1 MDSVQVLHLW
11 QRLLFPYYVKDQDMS
26 NFRKN
31 MLAEEV
37 SLKTVIVKAR
47 DWTKFLFSKWKV
59 LLLLGILGASIGFF
73 YAKTKKTIYTATTTF
88 VLDAGGESGG
98 LGQYAGIASVLGVD
112 IGGSGN
118 GNIFQGDNL
127 IELYRSR
134 KMIQAALLAK
144 SNSDSSKLILDYYF
158 ELNKT
163 REKWKKQSPDLL
175 NINFID
181 NNRSQYKRQ
190 KDSILQNLIIDI
202 NKSNLFVGKLD
213 KNASIFKVDVKSQ
226 HEVFS
231 KEFNEELVKEV
242 NDFYIQTKTKKSL
255 NNIAILQD
263 KTDSVKNVM
272 NGDIVRVASIADATP
287 NLNPTRQ
294 AQRMVPT
301 QKSQFSAET
310 NKAILSQLIQNL
322 ELSKMTLMKEAPL
335 IQKLDE
341 PLYPLETENASKIMF
356 TGMGGFIFVFL
367 GSIYFIVLYVL
378 RDISK

>member
-1 MDSVQVLHLW
+1 
-11 QRLLFPYYVKDQDMS
+11 MS

-144 SNSDSSKLILDYYF
+144 SNNDSSKLILDYYF